1 MSAVVVTVPGLRGDV
16 EDHWQTRLA
25 NARPDVVPVA
35 PLGRDNPS
43 LVERIAALQA
53 VVEAAPGPVVIV
65 AHSAGVL
72 VTVHWAARFDSGK
85 VRGALLAT
93 PPDLAAPLPS
103 EYPSLDVLKVHGWLP
118 IPRRL
123 LTFPSIVAAS
133 ANDPLSDPVRIRV
146 RHVPCARQGSLNPWQ
161 RSPRVLRGRR
171 LHLADVGVRTDETGD
186 LRLRRTKE
194 SRQHQNGCP
203 EVPGLRITARHL
215 A

>member
-1 MSAVVVTVPGLRGDV
+1 MSAVVVTVPGLRGQV

-133 ANDPLSDPVRIRV
+133 ANDPLSDPVRV
-146 RHVPCARQGSLNPWQ
+146 RGLAKAWGSRIHPVGPVGHLNPASGYGEW
-161 RSPRVLRGRR
+161 P
-171 LHLADVGVRTDETGD
+171 LAHQLVDE
-186 LRLRRTKE
+186 LLEAIR
-194 SRQHQNGCP
+194 
-203 EVPGLRITARHL
+203 
-215 A
+215 